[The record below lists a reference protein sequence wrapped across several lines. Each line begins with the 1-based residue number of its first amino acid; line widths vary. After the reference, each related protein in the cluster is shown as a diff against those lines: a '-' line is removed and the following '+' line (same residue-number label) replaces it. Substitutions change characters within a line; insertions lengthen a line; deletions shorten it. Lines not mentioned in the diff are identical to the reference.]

1 MALAL
6 GDYKVALDSSDKSAN
21 VNFVSHAHTDHMA
34 GLRKN
39 RKALASEMTKD
50 LIECRS
56 GFTVELAEEP
66 DCVDLLDAGHIPGS
80 KQLYVENE
88 LYGYSV
94 VYSGDYQMSRPL
106 IGEKIKVREADVLIM
121 DSTYPDPKVV
131 FEDRGEVVTAI
142 QHYARMKLDRGIVLF
157 GAHIIGRAQE
167 LISILNEVGITPLV
181 DEKICRANSVYRKHG
196 IGLSYRQADL
206 FADGLGK
213 GENFVAIAE
222 QSKLDPLREKLA
234 SECPRR
240 VFTAVAT
247 GLAKSFRFGTDV
259 QFALSDHAD
268 FPQAIEYINA
278 CNPKLILTFGQ
289 RSDVFA
295 KNLALKGYN
304 ARPLRD
310 TSQLHSVTLNH
321 I

>member
-1 MALAL
+1 MALVL
-6 GDYKVALDSSDKSAN
+6 GDYRVALDSSDKSAN

-39 RKALASEMTKD
+39 RKALASEITKD

-56 GFTVELAEEP
+56 GMTVDLAEEP
-66 DCVDLLDAGHIPGS
+66 DCVDLLDAGHILGS
-80 KQLYVENE
+80 KQLYVEND

-94 VYSGDYQMSRPL
+94 IYSGDYQMSRPL
-106 IGEKIKVREADVLIM
+106 IAEKIEVREADVLVM

-131 FEDRGEVVTAI
+131 FEDRDEVITAI
-142 QHYARMKLDRGIVLF
+142 QRYAQIKLEKGIVLF

-167 LISILNEVGITPLV
+167 LIHILNEVGIEPLV
-181 DEKICRANSVYRKHG
+181 DEKICSANAVYKKHG
-196 IGLSYRQADL
+196 ISLSYQQADL
-206 FADGLGK
+206 FGSDIGK

-222 QSKLDPLREKLA
+222 QSKLGALREKLA
-234 SECPRR
+234 SESSRR
-240 VFTAVAT
+240 VFTAIAT

-268 FPQAIEYINA
+268 FSQAVEYINA
-278 CNPKLILTFGQ
+278 CDPKLVLTFGR

-295 KNLALKGYN
+295 KNLSVRGYN

-310 TSQLHSVTLNH
+310 TSELHGITLNH
-321 I
+321 M

>member
-1 MALAL
+1 MALVL
-6 GDYKVALDSSDKSAN
+6 GDFRVALDSSDKSAN

-39 RKALASEMTKD
+39 RKALASVITKD

-56 GFTVELAEEP
+56 ELKVELAEEP
-66 DCVDLLDAGHIPGS
+66 DCVDLLDAGHILGS
-80 KQLYVENE
+80 KQLYVEND

-94 VYSGDYQMSRPL
+94 VYSGDYQMSQPL
-106 IGEKIKVREADVLIM
+106 IAEKIQIRQADVLIM

-131 FEDRGEVVTAI
+131 FEESGEVATAI
-142 QHYARMKLDRGIVLF
+142 QHYARMKLEKGIVLF

-167 LISILNEVGITPLV
+167 LIHILNEVGIDPLV
-181 DEKICRANSVYRKHG
+181 DERICRANEVYGKHG
-196 IGLSYRQADL
+196 VRLSYQQADL
-206 FADGLGK
+206 SGGDLK
-213 GENFVAIAE
+213 GRGNFVAIAE
-222 QSKLDPLREKLA
+222 QPKLA
-234 SECPRR
+234 QISERLKAECPRR
-240 VFTAVAT
+240 VFTAIAT

-268 FPQAIEYINA
+268 FSQAVDYINA
-278 CNPKLILTFGQ
+278 CGPKIVLTFGQ
-289 RSDVFA
+289 RADVFA
-295 KNLALKGYN
+295 KNLSLKGYN

-310 TSQLHSVTLNH
+310 TSALHGIMLNH